1 MTVCKKRVATLV
13 AVAGLVSADAFV
25 AARTA
30 DGCIESHHGV
40 GAIGFGHLGRNDSR
54 RYGNDGVTQQHDYR
68 GYQLP
73 DGRDGGN
80 IAIAYSGQRDDSPI
94 DGLGDTGK
102 IGIAPSFDQV
112 HDRAENGDEQ
122 EKKKHEDHNLGHAGA
137 YRSHEHI
144 ACRDEVVQAQDTED
158 PQQSK
163 DAEDHQHLCSAIDK
177 GYIGGKYGDEV
188 YDAVKGKD
196 VPPRFMKA
204 VDTQDVFDGEYNGDN
219 PLAPMQKFLVLWD
232 RPTVLSAETTMTLR
246 RMRHSRRISKRRPVG
261 VFMPNMME
269 RTCARSGSLLV
280 SHSII
285 FISVSQNQG

>member
-219 PLAPMQKFLVLWD
+219 PLAPMQKIPRAMGQAYGTF
-232 RPTVLSAETTMTLR
+232 
-246 RMRHSRRISKRRPVG
+246 
-261 VFMPNMME
+261 
-269 RTCARSGSLLV
+269 C
-280 SHSII
+280 
-285 FISVSQNQG
+285 